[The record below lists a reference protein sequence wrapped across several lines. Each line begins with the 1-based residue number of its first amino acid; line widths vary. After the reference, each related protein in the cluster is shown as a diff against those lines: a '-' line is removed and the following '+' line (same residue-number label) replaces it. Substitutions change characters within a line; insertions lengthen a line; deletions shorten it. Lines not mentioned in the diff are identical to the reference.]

1 MDVNS
6 IDDQRPFRVLGSET
20 MAMTVEHN
28 PSLAH
33 RLVRLDT
40 LVRLRWLAVAGQT
53 AAVLIVAF
61 WLDFPL
67 PIYWCL
73 GLIGLSAWL
82 NLFLKIR
89 YPSSRRLS
97 ADRAAVLLA
106 VDILQLSGLLYLTGG
121 LTNPFALLLIAPVTV
136 SATALPPQ
144 KTMLLGVLAVVAATL
159 LGMFH
164 QPLPWHVGGALTFPA
179 LYVFGVWFALVSGLI
194 FIAVYTFRV
203 ADEGRQLADALAAT
217 ELVLA
222 REQHLSSLD
231 GLAAAAA
238 HELGTPLATIVLT
251 AKELASEL
259 GAEGAVA
266 DDIAL
271 IRSQSERCREILS
284 KLTSLSSEPD
294 EHYARMSLRHLL
306 EEVAEPNRDFG
317 VAIDIVRAGATRPEP
332 VGVRNPAIL
341 YGLGNI
347 VENAADFADST
358 VTLRADWDDDT
369 VTVTVTD
376 DGPGFSPGVL
386 ARLGEPYV
394 TSRGR
399 AGMNDG
405 HSSGG
410 GLGLGFFIARTLLE
424 RTGAQVEIGNRGDG
438 TAGAVVRIV
447 WPRAALDV
455 ARSTLAGEKDRIE
468 SLRMS
473 TDATNLP
480 DGI

>member
-1 MDVNS
+1 M
-6 IDDQRPFRVLGSET
+6 T
-20 MAMTVEHN
+20 MTVEHN
-28 PSLAH
+28 PRLAH

-40 LVRLRWLAVAGQT
+40 LVRLRWLAVAGQA
-53 AAVLIVAF
+53 AAVLIVAL

-67 PIYWCL
+67 PSLWCF

-97 ADRAAVLLA
+97 ANRAAVLLA
-106 VDILQLSGLLYLTGG
+106 FDILQLSGLLYLTGG

-144 KTMLLGVLAVVAATL
+144 KTMLLGALAVVSATL

-164 QPLPWHVGGALTFPA
+164 QPLPWYVGETLTFPPI
-179 LYVFGVWFALVSGLI
+179 YIFGVWLALVSGLI

-251 AKELASEL
+251 AKELSSEL
-259 GAEGAVA
+259 DGEGPVAEDV
-266 DDIAL
+266 AL

-284 KLTSLSSEPD
+284 KLTSLSSEAD
-294 EHYARMSLRHLL
+294 EHFARMPLRHLL
-306 EEVAEPNRDFG
+306 EEVAEPNRDFD
-317 VAIDIVRAGATRPEP
+317 VTIDVRRSGAGSPEP

-347 VENAADFADST
+347 VENAADFAKSH
-358 VTLRADWDDDT
+358 VSLNSEWDADT
-369 VTVTVTD
+369 VSVTVID
-376 DGPGFSPGVL
+376 DGPGFMPSVL

-399 AGMNDG
+399 TGQNDG

-410 GLGLGFFIARTLLE
+410 GLGLGLFIAKTLLE
-424 RTGAQVEIGNRGDG
+424 RTGAQVEISNRDDG
-438 TAGAVVRIV
+438 TAGAVVRIT
-447 WPRAALDV
+447 WPRAAMDIAV
-455 ARSTLAGEKDRIE
+455 RKPDAENQELAD
-468 SLRMS
+468 LRTP
-473 TDATNLP
+473 TDAANLP
-480 DGI
+480 HGI